1 VAYPFEAVRIADD
14 VYWVGV
20 IDWAIREF
28 HGYSTGRGTTYNAY
42 LVMADRPTLIDTV
55 KAPFRDEFLSRVR
68 SVIDPAKIEVVVS
81 NHSEMDHSGLLPST
95 VELIQPDVVY
105 ASKMGE
111 KALAGH
117 FHGAVEVE
125 AVENGGSADLGN
137 MQIQF
142 LETRM
147 VHWPDSMFSYLPE
160 RRLLFSQDGFG
171 MHLASSERF
180 DDELDWPT
188 LKSEAEKYFANILM
202 PFAPQIAK
210 LIENVGESDIAPDI
224 VCPDHGPI
232 WRKHFSDVF
241 GLYGRWC
248 AQRPTRRAVVMYD
261 TMWESTAKMARAI
274 ADGIAA
280 GGASAKLLPL
290 GSSDRSEIAT
300 ETLEAGALLAGV
312 STMNNQM
319 FPTMAD
325 ALTYLKGLRPKN
337 LIGAAFGSFGWSG
350 EGAKHVNATLEEMG
364 IEIVSEPLT
373 FQYVPTDADLV
384 RCRELGLAVA
394 AELLKRAEV

>member
-1 VAYPFEAVRIADD
+1 MKHPFEAIPIAKD
-14 VYWVGV
+14 VYWVGA

-42 LVMADRPTLIDTV
+42 VVMAERPTLIDTV
-55 KAPFRDEFLSRVR
+55 KAPFRDEFLSRLR
-68 SVIDPAKIEVVVS
+68 SVVDPKKIEIIVS

-95 VELIQPDVVY
+95 VELIRPDVIY

-125 AVENGGSADLGN
+125 AVENGGTADLGS
-137 MQIQF
+137 MELQF

-147 VHWPDSMFSYLPE
+147 VHWPDSMFSYLKD
-160 RRLLFSQDGFG
+160 RKLLFSQDGFG
-171 MHLASSERF
+171 MHLASTERF

-188 LKSEAEKYFANILM
+188 LKYETEKYFANILM
-202 PFAPQIAK
+202 PFAPQIAALLK
-210 LIENVGESDIAPDI
+210 KVKEAGIEPDI
-224 VCPDHGPI
+224 VAPDHGPV
-232 WRKHFSDVF
+232 WREHFGDVF
-241 GLYGRWC
+241 SLYERWC
-248 AQRPTRRAVVMYD
+248 EQRPTRRAVVMYD
-261 TMWESTAKMARAI
+261 TMWKSTAKMARAL

-280 GGASAKLLPL
+280 GGGSAKLLPL
-290 GSSDRSEIAT
+290 ESSDRSEVAT
-300 ETLEAGALLAGV
+300 ESLEAGALLAGV

-325 ALTYLKGLRPKN
+325 ALTYIRGLRPKN

-350 EGAKHVNATLEEMG
+350 EGVKHVNAILEEMG
-364 IEIVSEPLT
+364 VELISEPLAV
-373 FQYVPTDADLV
+373 QHVPTDEDLV
-384 RCRELGLAVA
+384 R
-394 AELLKRAEV
+394 